1 MADFAGMSTALQKGK
16 AADVARL
23 VKEALAENTPPGK
36 ILQEGLISGMN
47 IIAAKFR
54 NNEVFVPEV
63 LIAARAMK
71 AGMEPL
77 APALVKAGVEPIGK
91 VLVGTV
97 KGDLHDIGK
106 NLVIMMLKG
115 AGFQVEDMGIDQ
127 PAENFIAKVK
137 EKGINLIGL
146 SALLTTTMPMLKDV
160 VEKFKAAG
168 MRDKVKI
175 AVGGAPVTAEYAK
188 EIGADGYADDAA
200 SAIDVFK
207 GFLKK

>member
-1 MADFAGMSTALQKGK
+1 MADLTGMAAALQKGK

-23 VKEALAENTPPGK
+23 VKEALAEGLAPKK
-36 ILQEGLISGMN
+36 ILEEGLISGMN
-47 IIAAKFR
+47 VIAVKFR

-77 APALVKAGVEPIGK
+77 EPALVKAGVQPIGK

-115 AGFQVEDMGIDQ
+115 AGFQVEDCGIDQ

-137 EKGINLIGL
+137 EKNITLIGL

-207 GFLKK
+207 GFLK